1 MEAAEADRLVRQ
13 WFDEYGYIV
22 QRTLKSCGI
31 WVKADQ
37 EEIALDVFLT
47 AFLALQRDV
56 VIENPGA
63 WLRECARKH
72 ASSSRQ
78 KQRRRA
84 LLRETEVF
92 IHGVVNDVLTPEQI
106 VGDREMVGIA
116 FDSLPESLQEIV
128 LALRLD
134 GSSWEEIAREKG
146 ITINQAKYLYDVA
159 VEKME
164 AALQRANAKRTK
176 RRFLAFPILLA
187 QFFDALRS
195 DVDGVSPELH
205 RRVREGL
212 DHLLESAGSG
222 ETEPESERVS
232 FACPTPSIPIT
243 ASPAWPLTARP
254 VLGLLRG
261 GVAVAIVIGYLLQGA
276 PLDEPLPE
284 PRRAQSIPALA
295 VIEPAEPNRDAG
307 ANAPPLSTN
316 GSRKISGELLPEDT
330 QGARSSSAADLW
342 KGASSSESRQ
352 LIDLARVASRT
363 GDARAAL
370 ALLAQHARSFPGK
383 DAKDR
388 RKVWQLVCAASAA
401 RGATECVNPPPSS
414 APR

>member
-1 MEAAEADRLVRQ
+1 
-13 WFDEYGYIV
+13 
-22 QRTLKSCGI
+22 
-31 WVKADQ
+31 
-37 EEIALDVFLT
+37 
-47 AFLALQRDV
+47 
-56 VIENPGA
+56 
-63 WLRECARKH
+63 
-72 ASSSRQ
+72 
-78 KQRRRA
+78 
-84 LLRETEVF
+84 
-92 IHGVVNDVLTPEQI
+92 
-106 VGDREMVGIA
+106 MVGIA

-146 ITINQAKYLYDVA
+146 ITINQARYLYDVA

-176 RRFLAFPILLA
+176 RRILAFPILLA

-222 ETEPESERVS
+222 ETEAESERVS

-276 PLDEPLPE
+276 PLDEPSPE
-284 PRRAQSIPALA
+284 PRRAPSIPVLA
-295 VIEPAEPNRDAG
+295 MVEPAEPNRDAG
-307 ANAPPLSTN
+307 ATAPQLPAN
-316 GSRKISGELLPEDT
+316 ESRRISGELLPKDT
-330 QGARSSSAADLW
+330 QGARSSSAADPW

-352 LIDLARVASRT
+352 LIDLARVASRIPVCQL
-363 GDARAAL
+363 GRRAAEED
-370 ALLAQHARSFPGK
+370 QGAR
-383 DAKDR
+383 
-388 RKVWQLVCAASAA
+388 SAA
-401 RGATECVNPPPSS
+401 RRGRWHLGRREISCGRGFNVPRRAGSDRREGFECLP
-414 APR
+414 APGYPLPGGI